1 MMSYAHVHHNELATS
16 LLWRG
21 IGRVAIKVQSISMQS
36 VAYLVITLVAT
47 KSTGIFL
54 VTEAP
59 LFYSEPGKAI

>member
-1 MMSYAHVHHNELATS
+1 MSMMSYAHVHHNELATS

-47 KSTGIFL
+47 KSTGF
-54 VTEAP
+54 
-59 LFYSEPGKAI
+59 F